1 MSQPV
6 YDLPPLAPLA
16 VSWKGDVAIC
26 FPSQGV
32 QNYYILKKRAEGRGR
47 GGSTNSDQKLKTP

>member
-6 YDLPPLAPLA
+6 CDLPPLAPLA

-32 QNYYILKKRAEGRGR
+32 QNYYILKKKGRGEGER
-47 GGSTNSDQKLKTP
+47 WFY